1 MSKLWESISLRK
13 KVPLVFCTL
22 LFVVIATMGATLFLY
37 YHRAFQEYFRKSFN
51 VMITAN
57 AHSVEEVL
65 GSMVMAVDMVN
76 DNEEAFITSDS
87 KNMQSLANLIV
98 NTVPKQDGS
107 NLVYIKGELAMAKNN
122 LAQQF
127 YREIGRAHV

>member
-57 AHSVEEVL
+57 AHSVEEVF
-65 GSMVMAVDMVN
+65 GSMVIAVEMVN
-76 DNEEAFITSDS
+76 DKEEEVFLFEVKVAWQLENKRSDPRGAE
-87 KNMQSLANLIV
+87 N
-98 NTVPKQDGS
+98 
-107 NLVYIKGELAMAKNN
+107 YE
-122 LAQQF
+122 
-127 YREIGRAHV
+127 